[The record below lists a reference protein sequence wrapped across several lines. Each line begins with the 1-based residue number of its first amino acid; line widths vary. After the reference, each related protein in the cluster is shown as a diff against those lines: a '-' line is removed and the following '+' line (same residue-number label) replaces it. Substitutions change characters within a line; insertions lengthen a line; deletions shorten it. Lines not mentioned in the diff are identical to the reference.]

1 MVVGSDGGG
10 VEKVAEGAGRAEGQP
25 GAGALN
31 NFSMAI
37 GQEL

>member
-10 VEKVAEGAGRAEGQP
+10 EKVVEGAGRAEGQP